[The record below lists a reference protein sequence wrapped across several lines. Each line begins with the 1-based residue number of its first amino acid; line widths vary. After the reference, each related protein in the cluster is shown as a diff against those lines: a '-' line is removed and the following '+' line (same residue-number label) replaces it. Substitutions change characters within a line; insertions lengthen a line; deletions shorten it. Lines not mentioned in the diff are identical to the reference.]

1 MVLIGLY
8 LIIEYFNQIP
18 SSPEFIEFDDNYA
31 YIPNCNDA
39 RAPYRLLRS
48 GNSYSFSCDSFDFDT
63 SSCSSM
69 LTEVSRI
76 LRVTVA
82 IEIGTGEVIFQDN
95 NGGIVMIVIKVT
107 NRNVDVNTNQ
117 NTNFISTNLN
127 SNSNTNFIPQNN
139 NLNVNYIPQNSNLNT
154 IYVPQNTNY
163 NTGTRKIIQI
173 VPIKKRTY
181 SSVNYTPV
189 YTYQG
194 TTGLTYNDLIKNLA
208 NLLVNYKVS
217 SNTNLGTLGTIARQG
232 STQNFDLRNVAQQ
245 SNLGSLTNL
254 SNLGILGYGS

>member
-1 MVLIGLY
+1 MSIISLKILILT
-8 LIIEYFNQIP
+8 LFTFPKILTIILELEKLSKLFL
-18 SSPEFIEFDDNYA
+18 SKKE
-31 YIPNCNDA
+31 
-39 RAPYRLLRS
+39 
-48 GNSYSFSCDSFDFDT
+48 
-63 SSCSSM
+63 
-69 LTEVSRI
+69 
-76 LRVTVA
+76 
-82 IEIGTGEVIFQDN
+82 
-95 NGGIVMIVIKVT
+95 
-107 NRNVDVNTNQ
+107 
-117 NTNFISTNLN
+117 
-127 SNSNTNFIPQNN
+127 
-139 NLNVNYIPQNSNLNT
+139 
-154 IYVPQNTNY
+154 
-163 NTGTRKIIQI
+163 
-173 VPIKKRTY
+173 PIKKRTY

>member
-1 MVLIGLY
+1 
-8 LIIEYFNQIP
+8 
-18 SSPEFIEFDDNYA
+18 
-31 YIPNCNDA
+31 
-39 RAPYRLLRS
+39 
-48 GNSYSFSCDSFDFDT
+48 
-63 SSCSSM
+63 
-69 LTEVSRI
+69 
-76 LRVTVA
+76 
-82 IEIGTGEVIFQDN
+82 
-95 NGGIVMIVIKVT
+95 MIVIKVT

-117 NTNFISTNLN
+117 NTNLISLN

-139 NLNVNYIPQNSNLNT
+139 NINVNYTPQSTNLNT
-154 IYVPQNTNY
+154 NYVPQNTNY

-194 TTGLTYNDLIKNLA
+194 TSGLTYNDLIKNLA

-217 SNTNLGTLGTIARQG
+217 STTNLGTLGTIARQG

-254 SNLGILGYGS
+254 GNLGILGYGS